1 MKTKYTKYLLILIAV
16 IFWGTSFIATKIVL
30 RELTPEMILT
40 LRLIIAV
47 IFLFVIGTTL
57 KNSFS
62 IKKKNLIGIFVLA
75 LVAAFHIWIQITG
88 LSFTTASNTGW
99 IIGTAP
105 VFMAILG
112 LIFFKEK
119 ISSVKLLG
127 IVIAIFG
134 LVVLVSKG
142 DFLSISFIQ
151 NEGDFLVLGSAF
163 TWGVY
168 STVNKKISISY
179 PPLMTIFYL
188 FFLMLLLILPFSL
201 SGKEIDSVLHLS
213 FDGWLAIFFLG
224 LFCSGVSYVIWAQ
237 ALRDMESA
245 RVGAFLYLEP
255 FVTVLG
261 AWFML
266 GELITPVMMLGG
278 IIIIIGV
285 ILVNK

>member
-1 MKTKYTKYLLILIAV
+1 
-16 IFWGTSFIATKIVL
+16 
-30 RELTPEMILT
+30 

-151 NEGDFLVLGSAF
+151 NKGDFLVLGSAF

-213 FDGWLAIFFLG
+213 FNGWLAIFFLG